1 MAISSNGKR
10 PRGAPDGNQNALTH
24 GLVALQNKIRRRSRR
39 GRSLIDRRS
48 AAGKNAVAIGDQLLA
63 DLGGEAN
70 CSTAKLMLIEM
81 VRRDVYFLDETDKR
95 IFRYLYQ
102 VGQDP
107 ILGIKAKQS
116 AKLVGTLYGYRQGVA
131 RNLASNLLALGL
143 EKAPPKVKSLEEILE
158 EDENEDQDKEP
169 NGRK

>member
-1 MAISSNGKR
+1 MANNGKMG
-10 PRGAPDGNQNALTH
+10 PPNGNQNALTH
-24 GLVALQNKIRRRSRR
+24 GLVAFKNEVRRRTRR

-95 IFRYLYQ
+95 IFRYLYT

-131 RNLASNLLALGL
+131 NNLARNLQALGL
-143 EKAPPKVKSLEEILE
+143 EKAPPKQKTLQEILDEPE
-158 EDENEDQDKEP
+158 EATDGQEQE
-169 NGRK
+169 

>member
-10 PRGAPDGNQNALTH
+10 PRGGQNGNQNGLSH
-24 GLVALQNKIRRRSRR
+24 GVVAFRNQVKRRSRR

-48 AAGKNAVAIGDQLLA
+48 TAGKNAVAIGDQLLA

-81 VRRDVYFLDETDKR
+81 VRRDVYFCDEIDKR
-95 IFRYLYQ
+95 IFRYIYE

-107 ILGIKAKQS
+107 QVGKQAKAS
-116 AKLVGTLYGYRQGVA
+116 AKLVSGLYGYRTAVVNNLS
-131 RNLASNLLALGL
+131 RNLQALGL
-143 EKAPPKVKSLEEILE
+143 EKAPPKVKSLEEILNE
-158 EDENEDQDKEP
+158 PDEPEQDEVKS
-169 NGRK
+169 